1 MMHTRGFGTDPMCG
15 LSPLAMG
22 RNVFGAA
29 MAADESASKMFANG
43 MSSAGSCR
51 LTKY

>member
-1 MMHTRGFGTDPMCG
+1 MHTRGFGTDPMSG

-22 RNVFGAA
+22 RNVFSAA

-43 MSSAGSCR
+43 MKLGGSCP
-51 LTKY
+51 LTRS